1 MSKNVVILGAK
12 GRIGRNALEAFH
24 EAGWNV
30 TAFARNWE
38 NEDQISGVNYLIG
51 DALNSKQLLNACES
65 QQVIVNAI
73 NPAYKDWSA
82 QVPVITRNVIAAGIQ
97 NAATVMIPGNI
108 YNYGN
113 RLPPVL
119 NEMTPHVPN
128 IKKGKIR
135 IDMERAYEEAA
146 ASGLKTIVL
155 RAGDYLEGRDTGNW
169 FETYIANKIKQGK
182 ITYPGLMDVDHAWA
196 YIPDVARAMVGLAEQ
211 RNNFDG
217 FEEFVFD
224 GFTLSGTQL
233 VRKLERIAGKKLKVL
248 NFPWMLVRLLAIFS
262 AQMREVIEMRYL
274 WNKPHSID
282 GSKLNA
288 VLSDFTP
295 TPLETVLRK
304 VLH

>member
-1 MSKNVVILGAK
+1 
-12 GRIGRNALEAFH
+12 
-24 EAGWNV
+24 
-30 TAFARNWE
+30 
-38 NEDQISGVNYLIG
+38 
-51 DALNSKQLLNACES
+51 
-65 QQVIVNAI
+65 
-73 NPAYKDWSA
+73 
-82 QVPVITRNVIAAGIQ
+82 
-97 NAATVMIPGNI
+97 
-108 YNYGN
+108 
-113 RLPPVL
+113 
-119 NEMTPHVPN
+119 
-128 IKKGKIR
+128 
-135 IDMERAYEEAA
+135 MEKAYEEAA
-146 ASGLKTIVL
+146 ANGLKTIVL
-155 RAGDYLEGRDTGNW
+155 RAGDYLEGKDTGNW

-233 VRKLERIAGKKLKVL
+233 VRKLERISGKKLKVL

-282 GSKLNA
+282 GSKLKA

-295 TPLETVLRK
+295 TPVETVLRK